1 MKTSIKLYNEL
12 ELVVKHFYE
21 KLKLNK
27 QEKTKG
33 RKLAITN
40 IKTLALG
47 VFKNFC
53 GIPTKKKVYQIFNLK
68 CSYKT
73 FVVNINRCAVLA
85 CYIFCLMMK
94 LNRQNCHIVK
104 ITDSTD
110 IPVCQNKNAKNHKT
124 MQGFANWAKTGKGW
138 YFGLKM
144 SLTVDLE
151 GRFLSVRFTSGN
163 VSDSTVFMDLN
174 KDLSGLFVGDSAYIS
189 RELAEIF
196 HKKTGGFLFA
206 KPRKNMRKLINSF
219 QFHLYNTRMKIEV
232 NFRNL
237 KSFYGFISTLPRS
250 ANGCLA
256 NYIYSLLAYQF
267 A

>member
-1 MKTSIKLYNEL
+1 MTSIKLYNEL
-12 ELVVKHFYE
+12 DLVVKHFYE

-33 RKLAITN
+33 RKLAISN
-40 IKTLALG
+40 IKTLTLG

-73 FVVNINRCAVLA
+73 FVVNINRCSVLA
-85 CYIFCLMMK
+85 LYIFALIMK
-94 LNRQNCHIVK
+94 ANRQNCHIVK

-151 GRFLSVRFTSGN
+151 GKILGAKLTSGN
-163 VSDSTVFMDLN
+163 VSDSVVFMDLN
-174 KDLSGLFVGDSAYIS
+174 KDLSGLFVADSAYIS
-189 RELAEIF
+189 KELAEIF

-206 KPRKNMRKLINSF
+206 KPRSNMRKLITDF

-237 KSFYGFISTLPRS
+237 KSFFGFISTLPRS
-250 ANGCLA
+250 INGFFANC
-256 NYIYSLLAYQF
+256 IYSLLAYQF